1 MANLSLAYFSEK
13 CEPFYDEFIEKQ
25 LLAGNIPS
33 RQISITLLSFSATLP
48 TADHGRML
56 SGPSQVHTSNSSA
69 ELHAV
74 SSQVSLQSIQDVSN
88 VFLRIDI
95 VANGL
100 LMCGIPYYV
109 VQHCRDER

>member
-1 MANLSLAYFSEK
+1 M
-13 CEPFYDEFIEKQ
+13 
-25 LLAGNIPS
+25 
-33 RQISITLLSFSATLP
+33 
-48 TADHGRML
+48 
-56 SGPSQVHTSNSSA
+56 HTSNSSA

-88 VFLRIDI
+88 VFLPIDV
-95 VANGL
+95 VANGI

>member
-1 MANLSLAYFSEK
+1 MANLSFAYFSEK

-56 SGPSQVHTSNSSA
+56 SGPSQVHMSNSCA

-88 VFLRIDI
+88 VFLPIDI